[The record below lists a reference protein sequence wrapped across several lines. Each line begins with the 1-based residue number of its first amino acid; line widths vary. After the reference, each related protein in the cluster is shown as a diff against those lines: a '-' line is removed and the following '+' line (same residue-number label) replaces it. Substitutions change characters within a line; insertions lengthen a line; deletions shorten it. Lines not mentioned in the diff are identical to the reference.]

1 MRRILLPTTA
11 LLVAAIAL
19 AGCSAGAGSSDS
31 GGGAPAPAQDSDN
44 GSISSESSGGDV
56 AVSPEFEST
65 DRQVITTGYVT
76 VTVDDPIAGARE
88 AVRITESVGG
98 RVDSRNEYA
107 ADDSSGGSATLTLR
121 IPSDD
126 LTATLDKLK
135 ALGVVEEVSLNASDV
150 TMQSLDLDARIS
162 SMADSIARLQA
173 LVPTAASLDDLITL
187 ETAIS
192 DRQAQLES
200 MQSEQRYLAD
210 QVSMSSITFN
220 LVEEYIPPVPEVE
233 GSDPGAAFQR
243 GLVALATFFGGLITV
258 LAFMAP
264 GLAVLAVIAA
274 IVIVIVRLVRRR
286 GRTTPTP
293 PATPA
298 A

>member
-1 MRRILLPTTA
+1 MRRTLLTTTA
-11 LLVAAIAL
+11 LLVAALTL
-19 AGCSAGAGSSDS
+19 AGCSAGGSSDES
-31 GGGAPAPAQDSDN
+31 SGGAPAPMQDYDTGEMSQ
-44 GSISSESSGGDV
+44 ESSDGD
-56 AVSPEFEST
+56 AATSIEYT

-98 RVDSRNEYA
+98 RVDGRSEYA

-135 ALGVVEEVSLNASDV
+135 ELGEVEEVSLNASDV

-162 SMADSIARLQA
+162 AMSASIARLEA
-173 LVPTAASLDDLITL
+173 LVPGAASLEDLITL

-192 DRQAQLES
+192 DRRAQLES

-210 QVSMSSITFN
+210 QVSMSTISLN
-220 LVEEYIPPVPEVE
+220 LVTEYVPVVEVQE
-233 GSDPGAAFQR
+233 GDPLTALKNGFA
-243 GLVALATFFGGLITV
+243 ALASFFLGLITV
-258 LAFMAP
+258 LAFMTP
-264 GLAVLAVIAA
+264 GLIVLAIIAA
-274 IVIVIVRLVRRR
+274 IVIAIVKLVKRRKSA
-286 GRTTPTP
+286 TAVPTP
-293 PATPA
+293 
-298 A
+298 

>member
-1 MRRILLPTTA
+1 M
-11 LLVAAIAL
+11 
-19 AGCSAGAGSSDS
+19 
-31 GGGAPAPAQDSDN
+31 QESDN
-44 GSISSESSGGDV
+44 GSVSSESSDGDV
-56 AVSPEFEST
+56 ALSPELT

-76 VTVDDPIAGARE
+76 ITVDDPIEGARD

-98 RVDSRNEYA
+98 RVDSRSEYA
-107 ADDSSGGSATLTLR
+107 PDDSNGGSATLTLR
-121 IPSDD
+121 IPSTD

-135 ALGVVEEVSLNASDV
+135 ELGVVEEVSLNANDV

-210 QVSMSSITFN
+210 QVSMSTITLN
-220 LVEEYIPPVPEVE
+220 LVTEYVPVVEVNE
-233 GSDPGAAFQR
+233 GDPVTAFKNGFNALASFFV
-243 GLVALATFFGGLITV
+243 GLVTV

-264 GLAVLAVIAA
+264 GLIVLAVLAA
-274 IVIVIVRLVRRR
+274 IVIVIVRVARR
-286 GRTTPTP
+286 GRTAEKPE
-293 PATPA
+293 
-298 A
+298 